1 MYLKPAISLKLK
13 KLRNDLGYSTE
24 YVSQQ
29 LNNSGFNISPNTL
42 YNYENGVS
50 QPKADMFIS
59 LCKIYNVEDFN
70 IFFDAESS
78 NEKKSINHTEQK
90 LLNAYREHTEMQP
103 AINKML
109 DIDCD
114 NSVEQDIISEIKH
127 NAKNFTINTK

>member
-59 LCKIYNVEDFN
+59 LCKIYNVEDFD
-70 IFFDAESS
+70 IFFDDESS
-78 NEKKSINHTEQK
+78 NEKKSINNNEQK

-114 NSVEQDIISEIKH
+114 NSVEQDIISELQH
-127 NAKNFTINTK
+127 DVKNFTINTK